1 MLVWLLISYAAYKE
15 FCGGINQKVIVMKNK
30 FAVLRS
36 KVGKGLTVAG
46 TTVAAFATT
55 AAHAIDDTAIE
66 AAQTAAQ
73 TSVQLTATGM
83 IQIVAV
89 VVGVGLVVSLLKR
102 L

>member
-1 MLVWLLISYAAYKE
+1 
-15 FCGGINQKVIVMKNK
+15 MKTK

-46 TTVAAFATT
+46 TSVAALGAT
-55 AAHAIDDTAIE
+55 AAHAIDDAAIE